1 MKPGK
6 IIIVDED
13 VEFLAELKHS
23 LVSRGCEVIALSG
36 AADAVERALE
46 IMPDAVVVEF
56 SLSRGGG
63 IRVAEK
69 LSQRAQTRE
78 IPVVYLTSF
87 YSVLTGHP
95 DLKICFKSHFN
106 PGKIVEDI
114 IKHIE
119 GY

>member
-6 IIIVDED
+6 IMIVDED

-23 LVSRGCEVIALSG
+23 LVSMGCEVTAVAEG
-36 AADAVERALE
+36 VDAVERALE

-63 IRVAEK
+63 IRIAEK
-69 LSQRAQTRE
+69 LSQRAETRE
-78 IPVVYLTSF
+78 IPVIYLTAF
-87 YSVLTGHP
+87 YSILTGHP
-95 DLKICFKSHFN
+95 DLNICFKSHFN

-119 GY
+119 GF